1 MGTQIR
7 TSQFFRVGRQSH
19 TLVIMTFPLFLLS
32 IRLLAS
38 EAQRYEPIF
47 ADILPLS
54 RSEEQI
60 TSPSDRQ
67 LRVLKN
73 RKESQGGQVC
83 DKRYVNRNVL
93 TFSFQLH
100 MNQQTYYPSD
110 YVDREDYIPP
120 APTKRDTG
128 SQTHSF
134 IQAPSAPTH
143 QVPQHVSHSYHQP
156 LHRVPPPYHN
166 QKKRKTFKFA
176 LPTLSLGLKKFEIHF
191 SEYQ

>member
-1 MGTQIR
+1 MG
-7 TSQFFRVGRQSH
+7 SQFFTAGRQSH

-54 RSEEQI
+54 RSAEQI

-67 LRVLKN
+67 LRVLRN
-73 RKESQGGQVC
+73 RKESQGG
-83 DKRYVNRNVL
+83 
-93 TFSFQLH
+93 QLH
-100 MNQQTYYPSD
+100 MNQQTYYSSD

-134 IQAPSAPTH
+134 IQAHSAPTH

-156 LHRVPPPYHN
+156 LHRVPSPYHN

-176 LPTLSLGLKKFEIHF
+176 LPTLSLGLKKFEINF
-191 SEYQ
+191 S